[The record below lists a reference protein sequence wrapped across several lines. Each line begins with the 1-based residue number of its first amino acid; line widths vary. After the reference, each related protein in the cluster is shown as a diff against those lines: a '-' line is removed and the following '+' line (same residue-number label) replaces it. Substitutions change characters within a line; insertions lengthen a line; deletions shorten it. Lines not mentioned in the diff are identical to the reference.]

1 MASVATGL
9 DALLQTVANSTL
21 RNPVEP
27 YLGSAW
33 NYMTDNYP
41 RFTIAVWFSVVLHEL
56 VYFGLCAPGFVAQ
69 FLPFMQKYKV
79 QQDKPETFG
88 QQWKCFKKLMFNH
101 FCIQLPLMSMT
112 YYYLEMMGIPYE
124 YDKMPAW

>member
-1 MASVATGL
+1 MASAATGR

-41 RFTIAVWFSVVLHEL
+41 RFTIAVWFSVVLHE
-56 VYFGLCAPGFVAQ
+56 VRFIIT
-69 FLPFMQKYKV
+69 
-79 QQDKPETFG
+79 TF
-88 QQWKCFKKLMFNH
+88 
-101 FCIQLPLMSMT
+101 
-112 YYYLEMMGIPYE
+112 
-124 YDKMPAW
+124 YDSN